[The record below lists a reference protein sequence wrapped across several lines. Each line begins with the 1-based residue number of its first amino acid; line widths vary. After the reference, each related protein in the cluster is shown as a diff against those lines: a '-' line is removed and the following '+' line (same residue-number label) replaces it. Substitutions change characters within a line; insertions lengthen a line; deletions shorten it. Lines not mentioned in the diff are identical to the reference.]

1 MSKSINTKK
10 IIWLASY
17 PCSGEVWFSK
27 FLQHLIDEED
37 LFVKELNPHSILTPM
52 DIFENATDMSPDDL
66 YCGEIENLFPDV
78 FMYITQCSDKE
89 RLFIKTHEAYKRNNQ
104 GSPIIPKEA
113 TICAIYFMR
122 NSFDIKEAS
131 FDISASPTY
140 TQASE
145 TILKAH
151 QIEKWQAHIKSWTGL
166 MPFPVLIIRFENLYH
181 DTLKTCAK
189 AIEFLNIQAS
199 EEQIEISI
207 AKTNQIFSYCNN

>member
-1 MSKSINTKK
+1 MSKSTNTKK

-37 LFVKELNPHSILTPM
+37 LFVKEFNSHSILTPM
-52 DIFENATDMSPDDL
+52 DIFENATDMSPEDL
-66 YCGEIENLFPDV
+66 YRGEIENLLPDV
-78 FMYITQCSDKE
+78 FMHITRSSDKE
-89 RLFIKTHEAYKRNNQ
+89 RLFIRTHEAYKRNSQ

-122 NSFDIKEAS
+122 NSFDIKAS
-131 FDISASPTY
+131 FDFSALPVY
-140 TQASE
+140 TQAPE
-145 TILKAH
+145 TILKEH

-166 MPFPVLIIRFENLYH
+166 MPFPVMIIRFENLYH

-199 EEQIEISI
+199 VEQIEISI
-207 AKTNQIFSYCNN
+207 ANTNNIFSYCNN